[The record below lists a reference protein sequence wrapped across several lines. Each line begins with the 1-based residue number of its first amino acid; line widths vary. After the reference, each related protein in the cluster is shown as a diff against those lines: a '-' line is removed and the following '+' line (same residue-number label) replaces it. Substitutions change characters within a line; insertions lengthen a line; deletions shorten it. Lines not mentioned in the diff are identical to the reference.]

1 MVAQSFKFYNSPD
14 QQEDCEDR
22 RQSHADKDGQ
32 RSPHCLNDTVDGA
45 ACDDQSLNYFQK
57 VLQNGGVFEMLEA
70 KGCRDGHTVSIYD
83 FEFDYVK

>member
-45 ACDDQSLNYFQK
+45 ACDDQKQ
-57 VLQNGGVFEMLEA
+57 
-70 KGCRDGHTVSIYD
+70 
-83 FEFDYVK
+83 